1 MNGNNYLCNKFE
13 IKMTLDI
20 KKIREEFPAL
30 NQKIYG
36 KQLVYFDNAA
46 TTLKPSCVIEEI
58 KRYYEHE
65 NSNIH
70 RGTHFLS
77 QTATE
82 AFENS
87 RNYIAKYIN
96 AGGSHE
102 IIFVR
107 GASEGINLVANSF
120 AKAFISKDDEIII
133 SELEHHSNIV
143 PWQMVCEQ
151 FGAKLKIIPINE
163 DGSLKLDVF
172 EKLLN
177 SKTKLVSLTHIS
189 NALGIINPI
198 KEIIKIA
205 HSKDIPVFIDG
216 AQGIVHSAVDVQD
229 LDCDFYCFSGHKLYG
244 PMGIGVLYGKEKW
257 LNQMPPYQGGGEMI
271 KEVSFEKTTY
281 NELPFKFEAG
291 TPNVS
296 AVIAFRKAIE
306 FVENI
311 GINNIAKWEDV
322 LLNYAKSKTTEI
334 EDFITYGTNI
344 NKSGVI
350 SFNIQGIHPY
360 DLGVILDKM
369 GVAVRTGH
377 HCAQPLMKRFNIPGT
392 VRASFA
398 IYNTFEEID
407 IFIESLKKSISML
420 K

>member
-1 MNGNNYLCNKFE
+1 MIIFA
-13 IKMTLDI
+13 IKKMHFSVE
-20 KKIREEFPAL
+20 KIREQIPAL
-30 NQKIYG
+30 NQKVYG
-36 KQLVYFDNAA
+36 KKLIYFDNAA
-46 TTLKPSCVIEEI
+46 TTLKPKSVIDEL
-58 KRYYEHE
+58 KRYYENE

-96 AGGSHE
+96 SANSNE

-107 GASEGINLVANSF
+107 GSTEAINLVANSF
-120 AKAFISKDDEIII
+120 AKTFLKKNDEIII

-143 PWQMVCEQ
+143 PWQMVCEEYDC
-151 FGAKLKIIPINE
+151 KLKVIPIKD
-163 DGSLKLDVF
+163 DGSLNLEVF

-177 SKTKLVSLTHIS
+177 KKTKLVSITHIS

-205 HSKDIPVFIDG
+205 HKENVPVFIDG
-216 AQGIVHSAVDVQD
+216 AQGIVHSKVDVQD
-229 LDCDFYCFSGHKLYG
+229 LDCDFYCFSSHKLYG

-257 LNQMPPYQGGGEMI
+257 LNQMLPYQGGGEMI
-271 KEVSFEKTTY
+271 KDVSFEKTTY

-296 AVIAFRKAIE
+296 AVLGLKKAIE
-306 FVENI
+306 FVELIDIKNI
-311 GINNIAKWEDV
+311 AEYENELLRYALSKLNLIDGIN
-322 LLNYAKSKTTEI
+322 S
-334 EDFITYGTNI
+334 YGNNI

-350 SFNIQGIHPY
+350 SFNIDGIHHY
-360 DLGVILDKM
+360 DLGVLLDKM
-369 GVAVRTGH
+369 GIAVRTGH
-377 HCAQPLMKRFNIPGT
+377 HCAQPLMKKLKLSGT
-392 VRASFA
+392 VRISFA
-398 IYNTFEEID
+398 VYNTFEEID
-407 IFIESLKKSISML
+407 YLIEALKKSISML